1 MKKIIVLLSAAVLGF
16 SCSDDDDSSSSSSTN
31 ELIGQW
37 SFSERLID
45 GEVEPLEDCEEMDFI
60 VFTDDQYASTF
71 FEPIDGECVFDGT
84 ETFSYEVSGNSITL
98 AFLEEGEDYTE
109 TLGFSIDGFEL
120 TLTLEEEGEVEEE
133 IFTRMTEVE

>member
-1 MKKIIVLLSAAVLGF
+1 MEFFWTINWWGSRTVRRLWRDGF
-16 SCSDDDDSSSSSSTN
+16 YCFYR
-31 ELIGQW
+31 W
-37 SFSERLID
+37 SI
-45 GEVEPLEDCEEMDFI
+45 CI
-60 VFTDDQYASTF
+60 NF
-71 FEPIDGECVFDGT
+71 FAPIDGECVFDGT